1 MSPLGYLM
9 SFSHNNTRSW
19 IAKKLFG
26 RYKFASRIKAIRDKK
41 DPLLFIVF
49 IQGKAFYE
57 DDH

>member
-9 SFSHNNTRSW
+9 SFSHNTRSW

-41 DPLLFIVF
+41 DPLLFIVW
-49 IQGKAFYE
+49 KAFYE